1 MKEEIAQIVSA
12 YVRRNPVPN
21 DQLPNIIATVYAALS
36 GLGKEPALPAPL
48 KPAVPIRGSA
58 GANAVTCL
66 ECGFKA
72 KMIRRHLKTAHKLTA
87 DEYKARW
94 GLRPDYPMVAKNYS
108 ATRSAL
114 AKSLGLGR
122 TPRLRGGRRAAAK

>member
-1 MKEEIAQIVSA
+1 MMKEQIARIVSA
-12 YVRRNPVPN
+12 YVRQTPVPN
-21 DQLPNIIATVYAALS
+21 DQLPNIIAIVHAALS
-36 GLGKEPALPAPL
+36 GLGEETAAPIEL

-58 GANAVTCL
+58 GADAITCL

-72 KMIRRHLKTAHKLTA
+72 KMIRRHLKQAHSLTP
-87 DEYKARW
+87 DEYRMRW
-94 GLRPDYPMVAKNYS
+94 GLKPDYPIVAKNYS

-122 TPRLRGGRRAAAK
+122 RDRRETVVTQV

>member
-1 MKEEIAQIVSA
+1 MKEQVAQIVSA

-21 DQLPNIIATVYAALS
+21 DQLPSIIATVHGALS
-36 GLGKEPALPAPL
+36 GLGEKAEPAIEL

-58 GANAVTCL
+58 GANAITCL
-66 ECGFKA
+66 DCGFKA
-72 KMIRRHLKTAHKLTA
+72 KMIKRHLKQAHNLTP

-94 GLRPDYPMVAKNYS
+94 RLKRDYPLVAKNYS

-122 TPRLRGGRRAAAK
+122 RGR